1 MDKFPEAFAR
11 FERSDVDISDVR
23 DSNDLIRKF
32 RYWLNRG
39 TTAQQE
45 FALRRE
51 ARRLGIKIIEPL
63 GISERLEIPREKL
76 VRHYTVHT
84 TKRGKPVMVA
94 RIPKGMK
101 GAGRFAK
108 RY

>member
-1 MDKFPEAFAR
+1 MPDRFPEAFER

-39 TTAQQE
+39 TTSQQDI
-45 FALRRE
+45 ALRKE
-51 ARRLGIKIIEPL
+51 ARRLGIKIREPI
-63 GISERLEIPREKL
+63 GISERLGIPRELLKK
-76 VRHYTVHT
+76 HFT
-84 TKRGKPVMVA
+84 THITKGKHITVA
-94 RIPKGMK
+94 RIPKGQK

-108 RY
+108 RT

>member
-1 MDKFPEAFAR
+1 MDKFPEAFRR
-11 FERSDVDISDVR
+11 FEQSDVDISDVR

-39 TTAQQE
+39 TTTKQDE
-45 FALRRE
+45 CIRKE
-51 ARRLGIKIIEPL
+51 ARRLGIKIVKPL

-76 VRHYTVHT
+76 KRHYTTHKV
-84 TKRGKPVMVA
+84 RGKTVMVA
-94 RIPKGMK
+94 RIPKGQK

>member
-39 TTAQQE
+39 TTTQQDI
-45 FALRRE
+45 AIRKE
-51 ARRLGIKIIEPL
+51 ARRLGIKIRKPI
-63 GISERLEIPREKL
+63 GISERLDVPREILK
-76 VRHYTVHT
+76 RHFTTHTV
-84 TKRGKPVMVA
+84 KGKIRKVA
-94 RIPKGMK
+94 RIPKGQK

-108 RY
+108 KT

>member
-11 FERSDVDISDVR
+11 FEKSDVDISKVK

-32 RYWLNRG
+32 RYWLNRS
-39 TTAQQE
+39 TTWKQDV
-45 FALRRE
+45 ALRRE
-51 ARRLGIKIIEPL
+51 ARRLGIKIIKPL
-63 GISERLEIPREKL
+63 GISERLDVPREVL
-76 VRHYTVHT
+76 RRHFTTHITKGKTVT
-84 TKRGKPVMVA
+84 VA
-94 RIPKGMK
+94 RIPKGQK